1 MLKLQNCGDN
11 ITDEIIL
18 MKMTDAT
25 CQELYNES
33 KYSNQSIVKIFYTS
47 MCISFSLSLFYCDSP
62 LNDVATFF
70 SSSQLFFFLNFVLSG
85 LEPVGSDPDPDP
97 TRTRSG
103 SGPGRLRV
111 WKILLIGLEAK
122 KF

>member
-1 MLKLQNCGDN
+1 MFHVETSNCDDN

-33 KYSNQSIVKIFYTS
+33 KYSTQSIVKIFYAS
-47 MCISFSLSLFYCDSP
+47 MCISFSLSLFYYHSP

-70 SSSQLFFFLNFVLSG
+70 HLVNYSSF
-85 LEPVGSDPDPDP
+85 
-97 TRTRSG
+97 
-103 SGPGRLRV
+103 
-111 WKILLIGLEAK
+111 
-122 KF
+122 